1 MPHPAA
7 PAVQP
12 QYAMGGIMKKF
23 VLALSIAMLA
33 LPALAQTSQQDRM
46 KACNADAAKQEM
58 KGEERKAFM
67 KQCLAAKK
75 EDAGSRNAE
84 NAEKERKE
92 LTPQQAK
99 MKKCNADAKTRELK
113 GEERKSFM
121 KGCLSAG

>member
-1 MPHPAA
+1 
-7 PAVQP
+7 
-12 QYAMGGIMKKF
+12 MKKF

-33 LPALAQTSQQDRM
+33 MPALAQSNQQERM
-46 KACNADAAKQEM
+46 KACNADAAKLEM

-75 EDAGSRNAE
+75 DDAGNQNVE
-84 NAEKERKE
+84 KAEKAEKKE
-92 LTPQQAK
+92 LTPQQAR
-99 MKKCNADAKTRELK
+99 MKKCNADAKEKALK

>member
-1 MPHPAA
+1 
-7 PAVQP
+7 
-12 QYAMGGIMKKF
+12 MKKF